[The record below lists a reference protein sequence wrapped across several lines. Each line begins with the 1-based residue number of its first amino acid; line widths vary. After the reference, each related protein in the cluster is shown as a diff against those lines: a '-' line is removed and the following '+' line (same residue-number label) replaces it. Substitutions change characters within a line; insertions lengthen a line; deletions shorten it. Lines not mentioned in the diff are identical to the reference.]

1 MLRVSRTGQRGSMP
15 WSRTVSHAVASQTVT
30 AHLGTLVCVGS
41 LKNNKKGNIISA
53 QVWHHKVEVHESGA
67 NGTYHVVQ
75 LRTAVAA
82 AVATVTRRP
91 VTSVTPPRLDQW
103 DCEVWPQA
111 SVLLTSKN
119 TFWKIRFS
127 EHYMAFFERNMF
139 WPVTYCVI
147 MRDLSINNSVVT
159 KTLM

>member
-1 MLRVSRTGQRGSMP
+1 MEQDRVTRCCKP
-15 WSRTVSHAVASQTVT
+15 DTVT

-41 LKNNKKGNIISA
+41 LKKNKKGNIISA

-119 TFWKIRFS
+119 TFEKSGLVNITWHFS
-127 EHYMAFFERNMF
+127 KGTCF
-139 WPVTYCVI
+139 
-147 MRDLSINNSVVT
+147 DLSLTVS
-159 KTLM
+159 